1 MDEPRVLGG
10 RASSLAVPG
19 IGGVGSLLSGH
30 PAGGSMDG
38 YAELRAF
45 RTTHPYR
52 SLSVGGVEWKYI
64 SGPVPPGAEEA
75 GPALLVLGGGF
86 SFGESAFRT
95 ITNFEPRFRVIAPS
109 YPAVRTMADL
119 LTGIAAIL
127 DAEGIPSA
135 NVFGH
140 SLGAGVAHAFARRYP
155 QRVDKLVFSG
165 FGLYTRGHTRLV
177 GAFVRLFSVLPQAAL
192 AAFYRPRIAR
202 LLEGAEEDER
212 AFLGAYTEDLFAA
225 HTKESALAR
234 LAVLLDL
241 AAHPDTYAA
250 ASSFERPEDVLL
262 IAASDDRGFTPRE
275 REALLATYP
284 GARAHVFGQ
293 GGHWAAVTHPT
304 EYDAV
309 VGRFLEGRPPPPRRR
324 ESVTAPP
331 PRRASHRRGE
341 ERPTASA
348 LDAKL
353 AAFRARHRY
362 RTLDV
367 GGLRWR
373 YLAGG
378 SGDQVLLLPS
388 GGTRMPDM
396 YLLLIE
402 ALERDFRVL
411 APAYPAGAG
420 IAGLAD
426 GLAAILDAEG
436 VKQADVLGSSF
447 GGFVAQVFARR
458 HPERVRRLVLANTG
472 GPAAAPLPVL
482 PLLIRFLAVL
492 PEDAVRF
499 LTGWNWRRWFVPGAN
514 DDPKFWDALL
524 GDILSRLGKEDLL
537 SALREMNDF
546 AHLPAEAVQ
555 GVPASGT
562 PPAPVL
568 LIESERDEAF
578 PPRAR
583 AALRALYPAAEVRL
597 FAGAGHGVMATRTAE
612 YVGAVRE
619 FLRRP

>member
-1 MDEPRVLGG
+1 
-10 RASSLAVPG
+10 
-19 IGGVGSLLSGH
+19 
-30 PAGGSMDG
+30 MDG

-45 RTTHPYR
+45 RATHTYR
-52 SLSVGGVEWKYI
+52 SLTVGGVEWNYVP
-64 SGPVPPGAEEA
+64 GQAPPGARGA

-95 ITNFEPRFRVIAPS
+95 ITAFEPRFRVLAPS
-109 YPAVRTMADL
+109 YPAVRTMAEL
-119 LTGIAAIL
+119 LTGLAAIL

-155 QRVDKLVFSG
+155 QRVDRLVLSG

-177 GAFVRLFSVLPQAAL
+177 SAFVRLFSVLPKAAL

-212 AFLGAYTEDLFAA
+212 AFLSAYTEDLFAA

-241 AAHPDTYAA
+241 AAHPDLYSA
-250 ASSFERPEDVLL
+250 ASAFERPADVLL

-284 GARAHVFGQ
+284 GARAHVFGR

-309 VGRFLEGRPPPPRRR
+309 VGRFLEGRPPPPGRSER
-324 ESVTAPP
+324 APAQP
-331 PRRASHRRGE
+331 PRRAPRRGGE
-341 ERPTASA
+341 ERLNASA

-353 AAFRARHRY
+353 AAFRAGHRY
-362 RTLDV
+362 RTVDV
-367 GGLRWR
+367 GGVRWR

-378 SGDQVLLLPS
+378 SGEQVLLLPS
-388 GGTRMPDM
+388 GGTRVPDM

-436 VKQADVLGSSF
+436 VKEADVLGSSF

-472 GPAAAPLPVL
+472 GPAAAPLPGL
-482 PLLIRFLAVL
+482 PLLIRCLAVL

-499 LTGWNWRRWFVPGAN
+499 LTGWNWRRWFVTGAN
-514 DDPKFWDALL
+514 GDSKFWDALL
-524 GDILSRLGKEDLL
+524 GDILSRLGKADLL

-555 GVPASGT
+555 GVPAAAT

-578 PPRAR
+578 SPRAR

-612 YVGAVRE
+612 YVETVRE
-619 FLRRP
+619 FLRMP

>member
-1 MDEPRVLGG
+1 
-10 RASSLAVPG
+10 
-19 IGGVGSLLSGH
+19 
-30 PAGGSMDG
+30 MDG

-64 SGPVPPGAEEA
+64 SGLAPPGAED
-75 GPALLVLGGGF
+75 GRPALLVLGGGF

-109 YPAVRTMADL
+109 YPAVRTMAEL
-119 LTGIAAIL
+119 LAGVAAIL
-127 DAEGIPSA
+127 DAEGIQSA

-140 SLGAGVAHAFARRYP
+140 SLGAGVAHAFARRFP
-155 QRVDKLVFSG
+155 QRVDKLVLSG

-177 GAFVRLFSVLPQAAL
+177 GAFVRLFSVLPKGAL
-192 AAFYRPRIAR
+192 AGFYRPRIAR
-202 LLEGAEEDER
+202 LLESAEEDER

-241 AAHPDTYAA
+241 AAHPDRYSA
-250 ASSFERPEDVLL
+250 ASAFERPEDVLL

-284 GARAHVFGQ
+284 GATAHVFGQ

-309 VGRFLEGRPPPPRRR
+309 VGRFLEGRPRPEGRSESAPAMRPRRVSSR
-324 ESVTAPP
+324 G
-331 PRRASHRRGE
+331 GE
-341 ERPTASA
+341 ERLSASV

-353 AAFRARHRY
+353 AAFRAGHRY

-367 GGLRWR
+367 GGVRWR
-373 YLAGG
+373 YLACG
-378 SGDQVLLLPS
+378 SGEQVLLLPS
-388 GGTRMPDM
+388 GGTRVPDM

-436 VKQADVLGSSF
+436 VTQADVLGSSF

-458 HPERVRRLVLANTG
+458 HPGRVRRLVLANTG

-514 DDPKFWDALL
+514 DDSKFWNALL
-524 GDILSRLGKEDLL
+524 QDILSRLGKEDLL
-537 SALREMNDF
+537 SALREMNGF
-546 AHLPAEAVQ
+546 AHLPAETVKGAPGSAAPPVQ
-555 GVPASGT
+555 
-562 PPAPVL
+562 VL

-597 FAGAGHGVMATRTAE
+597 FPGAGHGVMATRTVE

>member
-1 MDEPRVLGG
+1 
-10 RASSLAVPG
+10 
-19 IGGVGSLLSGH
+19 
-30 PAGGSMDG
+30 MDG

-45 RTTHPYR
+45 RAAHPYR
-52 SLSVGGVEWKYI
+52 SLTVDGVEWKYV
-64 SGPVPPGAEEA
+64 SGQASQEAAET

-95 ITNFEPRFRVIAPS
+95 ITAFESRFRVIAPS
-109 YPAVRTMADL
+109 YPAVRTMAEV
-119 LTGIAAIL
+119 LTGIAAVL
-127 DAEGIPSA
+127 DAEGIQSA

-155 QRVDKLVFSG
+155 QRVDKLVLSG
-165 FGLYTRGHTRLV
+165 FGLYPRGHTRLV
-177 GAFVRLFSVLPQAAL
+177 TAFVRLFSRLPGSAL

-202 LLEGAEEDER
+202 LLDGADEDER
-212 AFLGAYTEDLFAA
+212 AFLSAYTEDLFAA

-234 LAVLLDL
+234 FAVLLDL
-241 AAHPDTYAA
+241 AAHPDRYAA
-250 ASSFERPEDVLL
+250 ASAFERPEDVLL
-262 IAASDDRGFTPRE
+262 IAASDDRGFTARE
-275 REALLATYP
+275 RESLLATYP
-284 GARAHVFGQ
+284 GAKAHVFGR

-309 VGRFLEGRPPPPRRR
+309 VGRFLEDRPPPAGRS
-324 ESVTAPP
+324 ESAPAP
-331 PRRASHRRGE
+331 QRRRASHGGGGE
-341 ERPTASA
+341 RLPDPE

-353 AAFRARHRY
+353 AAFRAGHRY

-367 GGLRWR
+367 GGVRWR

-378 SGDQVLLLPS
+378 SGEQVLLLPS
-388 GGTRMPDM
+388 GGTRVPDM

-458 HPERVRRLVLANTG
+458 HRDRLRRLVLANTG

-499 LTGWNWRRWFVPGAN
+499 LTGWNWHRWFVPGSG
-514 DDPKFWDALL
+514 DDSKFWNALL
-524 GDILSRLGKEDLL
+524 RDILSRLGKEDLL

-546 AHLPAEAVQ
+546 AHLPAVATPGGQSSDVSQ
-555 GVPASGT
+555 G
-562 PPAPVL
+562 PVL

-597 FAGAGHGVMATRTAE
+597 FAGAGHGVMATRTAD
-612 YVGAVRE
+612 YVQTVRE
-619 FLRRP
+619 FLLRP

>member
-1 MDEPRVLGG
+1 
-10 RASSLAVPG
+10 
-19 IGGVGSLLSGH
+19 
-30 PAGGSMDG
+30 MDG

-64 SGPVPPGAEEA
+64 SGLAPAAED
-75 GPALLVLGGGF
+75 GRPALLVLGGGF

-109 YPAVRTMADL
+109 YPAVRTMAEL
-119 LTGIAAIL
+119 LAGVAAVL

-140 SLGAGVAHAFARRYP
+140 SLGAGVAHAFARRFP
-155 QRVDKLVFSG
+155 QRVDKLVLSG
-165 FGLYTRGHTRLV
+165 FGLYTPGHTRLV
-177 GAFVRLFSVLPQAAL
+177 GAFVRLFSVLPKAAL

-293 GGHWAAVTHPT
+293 GGHWASVTHPT

-309 VGRFLEGRPPPPRRR
+309 VGRFLEERPPPPARS
-324 ESVTAPP
+324 ESAPATP
-331 PRRASHRRGE
+331 PRRASHRPGE
-341 ERPTASA
+341 ARLSASV

-353 AAFRARHRY
+353 AAFRSGHRY

-367 GGLRWR
+367 GGVRWR

-378 SGDQVLLLPS
+378 SGEQVLLLPS
-388 GGTRMPDM
+388 GGTRVPDM

-420 IAGLAD
+420 IVGLAD

-436 VKQADVLGSSF
+436 VKQADLLGSSF

-458 HPERVRRLVLANTG
+458 HPGRVRRLVLANTG

-499 LTGWNWRRWFVPGAN
+499 LTGWNWRRWFVPAAN
-514 DDPKFWDALL
+514 EDSKFWTALL
-524 GDILSRLGKEDLL
+524 RDILSRLGKEDLL

-597 FAGAGHGVMATRTAE
+597 FAGAGHGVMATRTSE
-612 YVGAVRE
+612 YVGAVRD